1 MSIALQINEIRN
13 SIPEQVLLVAVSK
26 THGAE
31 EIREA
36 YDAGQL
42 AFGENKAQELIA
54 KQPLL
59 PADVRWHFIG
69 HLQTNK
75 VKYLA
80 PFVSM
85 IESVDSLKLL
95 KEINKQAAKNKRVI
109 DVLLQF
115 HIAEEDTKFGLDLD
129 EAKALLA
136 SEMFRSFQ
144 NIRVCGVMGMA
155 TFTEDKQQVKREF
168 KHLKSIFDKLKAD
181 YFAGDNSF
189 KEISMGMSGD
199 YAEAIQEG
207 ASIVRIGS
215 LIFGE
220 RDYTN

>member
-1 MSIALQINEIRN
+1 MNNIYLNPQFRYEYRFTNPIKSGKYSGTGATCGRFEAHV
-13 SIPEQVLLVAVSK
+13 VLIKSRK
-26 THGAE
+26 
-31 EIREA
+31 A
-36 YDAGQL
+36 YDAGQI

-129 EAKALLA
+129 EATALLA
-136 SEMFRSFQ
+136 SDMFRSFQ
-144 NIRVCGVMGMA
+144 QYQGMWGYGYGYLY
-155 TFTEDKQQVKREF
+155 R
-168 KHLKSIFDKLKAD
+168 
-181 YFAGDNSF
+181 
-189 KEISMGMSGD
+189 
-199 YAEAIQEG
+199 
-207 ASIVRIGS
+207 R
-215 LIFGE
+215 
-220 RDYTN
+220 